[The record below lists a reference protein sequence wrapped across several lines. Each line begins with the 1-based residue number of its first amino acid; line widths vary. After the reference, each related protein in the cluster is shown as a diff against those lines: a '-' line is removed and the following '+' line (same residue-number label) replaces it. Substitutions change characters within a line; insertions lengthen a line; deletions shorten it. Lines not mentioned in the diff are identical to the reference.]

1 LQKNYPFKISISN
14 STRINI
20 LSFLLLIFLTLFF
33 TSCSEEVESYT
44 GEVHAATIDSIV
56 VDEFGINNTDL
67 IEFKGK
73 VKKNETLTDL
83 LLPYKIYLPQIQKIA
98 STSKDIFD
106 VRKIIPGKAY
116 TAYVTKDSLR
126 QLKYFVYEN
135 NPLDYTV
142 FDLSDTIKVL
152 RKSKPVVTVEK
163 QLAGVI
169 ETSLYETMMELGA
182 SIQLALKLS
191 EVYQWQIDFYGIQSG
206 DYFKVIYDQDYVDG
220 KFFRVGKIKAAY
232 FNHRGTGYYGFH
244 FAQSDKE
251 DYFDEEGNSLQ
262 KQFLKAPLKFNRI
275 SSRYSGNRF
284 HPILKRYR
292 PHRGIDYAAPIGT
305 PVRAVGDGRVIEKRR
320 SNSAGKLIKIRHNG
334 TYTSGYLHLSR
345 YGKGIRKGSMVK
357 QGDVIGYVGS
367 TGLSTGP
374 HLDFRFWKHGSLVNY
389 LKLNFPSSHPV
400 DKEHLEDF
408 ERQKNIMYARLSML
422 AFPYEPAE
430 LAKLN

>member
-1 LQKNYPFKISISN
+1 MNSFYLFKILKNKSSQLSSI
-14 STRINI
+14 I
-20 LSFLLLIFLTLFF
+20 FLLLVSSLIFLT
-33 TSCSEEVESYT
+33 SCSEDVESYT
-44 GEVHAATIDSIV
+44 GAEPVATPDSLIV
-56 VDEFGINNTDL
+56 NEFGIEAAGL

-142 FDLSDTIKVL
+142 IDLTDTIKIVK
-152 RKSKPVVTVEK
+152 KSKPVVTVEK
-163 QLAGVI
+163 QLVGVI
-169 ETSLYETMMELGA
+169 ETSLYETMMDLGA

-206 DYFKVIYDQDYVDG
+206 DYFKVIFDQDYVDG

-244 FAQSDKE
+244 FEQSNKA

-262 KQFLKAPLKFNRI
+262 KQFLKAPLKFSRI
-275 SSRYSGNRF
+275 SSRYSGRRF

-292 PHRGIDYAAPIGT
+292 PHRGIDYAAPRGT
-305 PVRAVGDGRVIEKRR
+305 PVSAVGDGRVIEKRY
-320 SNSAGKLIKIRHNG
+320 SKSAGYFLKVRHNG

-374 HLDFRFWKHGSLVNY
+374 HLDFRFRKHGSLVNY
-389 LKLNFPSSHPV
+389 LNLKFPSSHPV
-400 DKEHLEDF
+400 DKEHIEEF
-408 ERQKNIMYARLSML
+408 ERLKNIMYARLSML
-422 AFPYEPAE
+422 AFPYEQKEMAN
-430 LAKLN
+430 LN